1 MSVVKH
7 NPNDKAEACIGRRLG
22 GTISVIPFHLAT
34 GKKAHLLETFLLHLL
49 EESAAVLFRRH
60 DIAMTVAYAPA

>member
-1 MSVVKH
+1 MSGVLH
-7 NPNDKAEACIGRRLG
+7 NRNDKAEACIGRKSG
-22 GTISVIPFHLAT
+22 GTISVIPLDIAT
-34 GKKAHLLETFLLHLL
+34 GEKAHLLETFLLHLL